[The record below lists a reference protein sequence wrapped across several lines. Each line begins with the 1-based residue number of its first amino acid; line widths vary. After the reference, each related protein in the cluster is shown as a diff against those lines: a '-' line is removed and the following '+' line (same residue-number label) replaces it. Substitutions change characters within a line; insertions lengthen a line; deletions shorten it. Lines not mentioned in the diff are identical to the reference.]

1 MTYKKSVNK
10 LPDDNTTWR
19 EWHVPVSYTE
29 FSLGEILSSAE
40 HMAAEQ
46 NDIPLM
52 VQLIENPKFDIPGI
66 TLFNGSVGID
76 AHDCIHAILGR
87 GMLPKDEAFIIGFTM
102 GSTNRVS
109 STEEKL
115 YTLAAKYL
123 YPGPYKFKD
132 DEIQVFKDAVRLGYI
147 SDCASLDVV
156 DYNGYLDMNIE
167 DARQALGVETSLLK
181 AYYEI
186 EARRYPDDIASQ
198 RLLK

>member
-1 MTYKKSVNK
+1 MRQKK
-10 LPDDNTTWR
+10 LPDNKVTWR
-19 EWHVPVSYTE
+19 EWHVPISYNE
-29 FSLGEILSSAE
+29 FTLGEILSSAE
-40 HMAAEQ
+40 HMAADQ
-46 NDIPLM
+46 GDIPLL
-52 VQLIENPKFDIPGI
+52 VQLIENPKFDVPGI
-66 TLFNGSVGID
+66 TLFNGSVGIE
-76 AHDCIHAILGR
+76 AHDCIHGLLGR

-115 YTLAAKYL
+115 YSIAAKYL

-147 SDCASLDVV
+147 SDCKSLDVI
-156 DYNGYLDMNIE
+156 DYSKFLDMNIE
-167 DARQALGVETSLLK
+167 EVRKSLGVESSLLK

-186 EARRYPDDIASQ
+186 EANRYPDDLASQ